1 MRFATRREAGR
12 ELGERLAELALA
24 DPVVL
29 ALPRGG
35 VPVAVEVAARLG
47 APLDLVIARKIGAP
61 GHAELAAAAVVD
73 GERPELV
80 RNPGVIRDLAIGE
93 DYLAREKQR
102 QLAEI
107 ARRRALYLA
116 GRPRVPVAGRTAI
129 MVDDGI
135 ATGATIRAASRAV
148 RRAGPAALVL
158 AVPVADAGVLARL
171 AAEVDRIV
179 CLHAPSGLAAVGQH
193 YRDFRQVED
202 AEVVA
207 MLQAGEVL

>member
-135 ATGATIRAASRAV
+135 ATGATIRAA
-148 RRAGPAALVL
+148 
-158 AVPVADAGVLARL
+158 
-171 AAEVDRIV
+171 
-179 CLHAPSGLAAVGQH
+179 
-193 YRDFRQVED
+193 
-202 AEVVA
+202 
-207 MLQAGEVL
+207 